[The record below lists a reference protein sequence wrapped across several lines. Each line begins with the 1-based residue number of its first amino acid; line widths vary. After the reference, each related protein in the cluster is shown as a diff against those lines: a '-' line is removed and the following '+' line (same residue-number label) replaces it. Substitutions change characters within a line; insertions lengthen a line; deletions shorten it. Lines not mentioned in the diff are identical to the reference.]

1 MSRLTTNITE
11 QQHESL
17 KAMADLQGKT
27 VEQHVPERL
36 FPGDVGADQAW
47 QDLQTL
53 LRQRVSN
60 ARAGR
65 ISSRSVAQILDEE
78 HGGAT

>member
-1 MSRLTTNITE
+1 MSSLTTNITE

-36 FPGDVGADQAW
+36 FSGDADADQAW

-65 ISSRSVAQILDEE
+65 ISSRSVVQILDEE